1 MTDLRASLLSSSA
14 VETQALQ
21 KRRLIHVQLD
31 PGNSNSM
38 QAVSIFDGM
47 SRDDV
52 AESLRTAA
60 GLPEHHNFS
69 LFGLDDGSLVPIS
82 PALPDGLQLV
92 LRSTEEKLSKDIEV
106 NVQTELGN
114 AKTPRTAMQE
124 STQAMSAHT
133 QAMKNFSK
141 VSNYLAN
148 ERTLLA
154 WIRTA
159 LAVARTAFAVVALS
173 ATTGIWLSALNAVTA
188 CLGFLTI
195 AFFVV
200 GYQRFKGVRW
210 ALDTGHPP
218 DVFVQRLQGQTWE
231 WCRPYSVAP
240 VNGILGLTLLVLA
253 VAAATKQFHK

>member
-1 MTDLRASLLSSSA
+1 MTDLRAPLLSSNA
-14 VETQALQ
+14 VASQ
-21 KRRLIHVQLD
+21 KRRVIHVQLD
-31 PGNSNSM
+31 PGNANSL

-47 SRDDV
+47 SREDV
-52 AESLRTAA
+52 AESLRSAA
-60 GLPEHHNFS
+60 GLPEHHDFS

-82 PALPDGLQLV
+82 TALPDGLHLV
-92 LRSTEEKLSKDIEV
+92 LRPIEEKTSKDIEV
-106 NVQTELGN
+106 NVQAELD
-114 AKTPRTAMQE
+114 AKTPRTAMKE
-124 STQAMSAHT
+124 SAQAMSAHT

-154 WIRTA
+154 WIRTS
-159 LAVARTAFAVVALS
+159 LAVTRTAFAVVALS
-173 ATTGIWLSALNAVTA
+173 ATTGVWLSALNAVTV
-188 CLGFLTI
+188 CLGFLSF
-195 AFFVV
+195 AFFAV
-200 GYQRFKGVRW
+200 GYQRFKGVRY

-231 WCRPYSVAP
+231 FCRPYAVAP